1 MPNTRPV
8 ADVNLFMKLKHKQS
22 RLRSLPLLAALA
34 IVLSVAAPSAVGA
47 GEVLQTIYTEVYFD
61 SIDSVVARE
70 LSPQDYRG
78 ARLPEADTLW
88 HPDLLGDGYEARYI
102 NDGTSFDC
110 PVLCTIVRRKAPG
123 HSGRAVLYVHGFNDY
138 FFQKEMGREFNERGI
153 NFYAVDL
160 RRYGRSLRPWQYPF
174 DVRDMQEYF
183 TDIDSALNQI
193 RRDGNT
199 DITLSGHSTGGLTTA
214 LFVAMRGA
222 RCGVSR
228 LVTDS
233 PFLEWNFSALY
244 RKLLIPAVGVWSRLS
259 PSAKIKQSHCDAY
272 SHSLLR
278 AFHGE
283 WEYDMTW
290 KMVYSPP
297 VTASWIGS
305 VTRAQ
310 KQLMK
315 NASHI
320 TVPVLVMH
328 SSRGLDA
335 CSWSRECMSADIVL
349 NPKDIARLGARLG
362 KEPQVSALDDGM
374 HDLILSRKEVRAA
387 AYDTIFGF
395 ISRTSR

>member
-1 MPNTRPV
+1 M
-8 ADVNLFMKLKHKQS
+8 QS
-22 RLRSLPLLAALA
+22 RMRSLPAMAVLAV
-34 IVLSVAAPSAVGA
+34 VLSMAVPSLSGA
-47 GEVLQTIYTEVYFD
+47 REVLRSIYTEAYFD
-61 SIDSVVARE
+61 SIDRVVARE
-70 LSPQDYRG
+70 LAPGEYSG
-78 ARLPEADTLW
+78 ARLPATDTLW
-88 HPDLLGDGYEARYI
+88 HPDILGDGYEALTI
-102 NDGTSFDC
+102 NQGEAWDG
-110 PVLCTIVRRKAPG
+110 PVSCTLVRRKAPG

-138 FFQKEMGREFNERGI
+138 FFQNEMGREFNARGI

-183 TDIDSALNQI
+183 ADIDSALSRI

-214 LFVAMRGA
+214 LFTALRGA

-233 PFLEWNFSALY
+233 PFLEWNFSAFY
-244 RKLLIPAVGVWSRLS
+244 RKVLIPAVGVWGKLR
-259 PSAKIKQSHCDAY
+259 PSAKIKQGHCDAY

-283 WEYDMTW
+283 WEYDPAW
-290 KMVYSPP
+290 KMIYSPP
-297 VTASWIGS
+297 VTASWIRS
-305 VTRAQ
+305 VSEAQ
-310 KQLMK
+310 KKLMK

-335 CSWSRECMSADIVL
+335 CAWSEECMSADVVL
-349 NPKDIARLGARLG
+349 NPDDIARRGKRLG
-362 KEPQVSALDDGM
+362 KAPHVVAIDSGL
-374 HDLILSRKEVRAA
+374 HDLILSRPRVRAA
-387 AYDTIFGF
+387 AYDTIFSF